1 MRRLLRIGLVLLL
14 IAGSAWP
21 ALAATA
27 NFQGNCTNSV
37 QGGQLRT
44 DCTFNA
50 TKAPAGQSTT
60 SCAPSTIYQ
69 YFWDYGDGA
78 SEYTTSSLRS
88 HTYFGA
94 SCWDIDLAVFCTN
107 GSSATASHCLC
118 NNIGF
123 GGCIIPGAGWTP

>member
-1 MRRLLRIGLVLLL
+1 MRRLLWIGLVLLL
-14 IAGSAWP
+14 IAGSALP

-27 NFQGNCTNSV
+27 EFQGNCNNTP
-37 QGGQLRT
+37 GTPLRT
-44 DCTFNA
+44 DCVFNA
-50 TKAPAGQSTT
+50 TRVPSWGGSAT
-60 SCAPSTIYQ
+60 SCSPSSITQ

-78 SEYTTSSLRS
+78 SEFTTSYLRS

-107 GSSATASHCLC
+107 GSSASASHCLC